1 MRPEFTQ
8 WHDRTAAVTDL
19 VAAVQLNSLGLSA
32 LPVGISCIK
41 PKRQQTTPGNAT
53 SPDTLGT
60 GSEHG
65 TGDQEGQNEPTPEQA
80 AVDEKSVDDQEGE
93 SMGFG
98 Q

>member
-1 MRPEFTQ
+1 MGPEFTQ
-8 WHDRTAAVTDL
+8 WHDCTAAVTDL
-19 VAAVQLNSLGLSA
+19 VAAVQLNTRGLSA

-41 PKRQQTTPGNAT
+41 PKRQQTTPGTAT

-65 TGDQEGQNEPTPEQA
+65 TGDQEGQA
-80 AVDEKSVDDQEGE
+80 ALDEKSVDDQEGE